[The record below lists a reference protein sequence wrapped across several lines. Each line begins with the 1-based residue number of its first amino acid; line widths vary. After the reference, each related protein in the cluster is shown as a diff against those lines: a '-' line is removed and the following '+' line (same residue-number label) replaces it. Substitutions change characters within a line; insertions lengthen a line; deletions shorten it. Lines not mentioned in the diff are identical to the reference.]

1 MSRRKPNPSKP
12 TVPFAATPASMAPL
26 CSVFRRFLKSEGQKY
41 TKERADVLDAIIA
54 LDDVFEA
61 EELLLRMRSA
71 GHDVSKATIYR
82 TLKLL
87 VDAGIITQALFDSK
101 QAHYRLIYG
110 QDPKHSMVCMKT
122 GKHVEFSSPELTRLR
137 DRICRELGWEPVGH
151 RFEIYAVSPGASG
164 REDDH
169 ERDQD
174 RPGSSSD
181 SGSSGRPSR

>member
-1 MSRRKPNPSKP
+1 
-12 TVPFAATPASMAPL
+12 
-26 CSVFRRFLKSEGQKY
+26 
-41 TKERADVLDAIIA
+41 
-54 LDDVFEA
+54 
-61 EELLLRMRSA
+61 MRSA

-110 QDPKHSMVCMKT
+110 QEPKHSMVCMKT
-122 GKHVEFSSPELTRLR
+122 GKHVEFTSPELVALR

-151 RFEIYAVSPGASG
+151 RFEIYAVSPGSG
-164 REDDH
+164 GAEDDQ
-169 ERDQD
+169 EAPD
-174 RPGSSSD
+174 SSSD